1 MFSQRTRILLT
12 VLLVAS
18 LTFVILDL
26 RGGRGPFAS
35 LQSLASSTIGGLER
49 AGATMVSP
57 ITSINQWWG
66 TWGDQREQLRQLQEE
81 NLALRSLVVRSA
93 EDRARANALDALL
106 GVAGAGQYRILPA
119 EVIAV
124 GPKQE
129 FGWTVTIDAG
139 SRDGIEKD
147 MSVINGD
154 GLVGRVQAV
163 NRSSSTVVLLTD
175 ATVSVGARIAGS
187 EEVGIL
193 SGTGRQDSLEFQVLD
208 PLAEL
213 RIGDALVSFG
223 SRGGRPYAPGIPI
236 GEVVGVSGT
245 AGQLARVATVK
256 PFVDVSTL
264 TIVGVVVRPPRQ
276 DPRDSV
282 LPARGGASARPLIPI
297 LPSAAPTNTAEIDAS
312 LAPSPAASPGPTA
325 ALTPTPEPTDGLA
338 EPTGEPTSGTG
349 VTPTPT
355 PPQEA
360 PASFVPNS
368 GTAPASAPASA
379 PGTGIP
385 CPVAT
390 SGGVSADP
398 RGPLACG

>member
-35 LQSLASSTIGGLER
+35 LQTLVSSTVGGLER
-49 AGATMVSP
+49 AGATLVSP
-57 ITSINQWWG
+57 VTSINQWWG
-66 TWGDQREQLRQLQEE
+66 TWGDQRDRLRQLQEE

-106 GVAGAGQYRILPA
+106 GVAGAGQYRIVPA

-129 FGWTVTIDAG
+129 FAWTVTIDAG

-154 GLVGRVQAV
+154 GLVGRVQSV
-163 NRSSSTVVLLTD
+163 NRNSSTVVLITD

-213 RIGDALVSFG
+213 RTGDALVSFG

-245 AGQLARVATVK
+245 AGQLARVATVR

-264 TIVGVVVRPPRQ
+264 TIVGVVVRPPRE

-282 LPARGGASARPLIPI
+282 LPARGGAASNKPLIPI
-297 LPSAAPTNTAEIDAS
+297 QPSASPTNTAELDAGPAPS
-312 LAPSPAASPGPTA
+312 EAPTPSASPTPSPAPTGGLDEPG
-325 ALTPTPEPTDGLA
+325 
-338 EPTGEPTSGTG
+338 GEPTSN
-349 VTPTPT
+349 

-360 PASFVPNS
+360 PASFVPN
-368 GTAPASAPASA
+368 AASAS
-379 PGTGIP
+379 P
-385 CPVAT
+385 CLG
-390 SGGVSADP
+390 SGQ
-398 RGPLACG
+398 ACG

>member
-49 AGATMVSP
+49 AGATVVSP
-57 ITSINQWWG
+57 ITTINQWWG
-66 TWGDQREQLRQLQEE
+66 TWGDQRERIRALEEE

-93 EDRARANALDALL
+93 EDRARATALDALL
-106 GVAGAGQYRILPA
+106 GVAGAGQYRIVPA

-147 MSVINGD
+147 MAVINGD

-163 NRSSSTVVLLTD
+163 NRNAATVVLLTD

-208 PLAEL
+208 PLADL
-213 RIGDALVSFG
+213 RVGDALVTFG

-245 AGQLARVATVK
+245 AGQLARVATVQ

-282 LPARGGASARPLIPI
+282 LPARAGASAQPLIPI
-297 LPSAAPTNTAEIDAS
+297 LPSAAPTNTAELEAGPAS
-312 LAPSPAASPGPTA
+312 SPGAVSPSTPEPTPV
-325 ALTPTPEPTDGLA
+325 PTPEPTDGLA
-338 EPTGEPTSGTG
+338 EPTGEPTSI
-349 VTPTPT
+349 

-360 PASFVPNS
+360 PASFVPNA
-368 GTAPASAPASA
+368 GTASPQESCRPPSASQWASPA
-379 PGTGIP
+379 
-385 CPVAT
+385 
-390 SGGVSADP
+390 P
-398 RGPLACG
+398 RGTQACG

>member
-49 AGATMVSP
+49 AGATVVSP
-57 ITSINQWWG
+57 ITTINQWWG
-66 TWGDQREQLRQLQEE
+66 TWGDQRERIRALEEE

-93 EDRARANALDALL
+93 EDRARATALDALL
-106 GVAGAGQYRILPA
+106 GVAGAGQYRIVPA

-163 NRSSSTVVLLTD
+163 NRNAATVVLLTD

-213 RIGDALVSFG
+213 RVGDALVTFG

-245 AGQLARVATVK
+245 AGQLARVATVQ

-282 LPARGGASARPLIPI
+282 LPARAGASAQPLIPI
-297 LPSAAPTNTAEIDAS
+297 LPSAAPTNTAELEAGPAS
-312 LAPSPAASPGPTA
+312 SPGAVSPSTPEPTPV
-325 ALTPTPEPTDGLA
+325 PTPEPTDGLA
-338 EPTGEPTSGTG
+338 EPTGEPTSI
-349 VTPTPT
+349 

-360 PASFVPNS
+360 PASFVPNA
-368 GTAPASAPASA
+368 GTASPQESCPPPSASPWASPA
-379 PGTGIP
+379 
-385 CPVAT
+385 
-390 SGGVSADP
+390 P
-398 RGPLACG
+398 RGTQACG

>member
-12 VLLVAS
+12 ALLVAS

-35 LQSLASSTIGGLER
+35 LQTLVSSTVGGLER
-49 AGATMVSP
+49 AGATVVSP
-57 ITSINQWWG
+57 VTGVRQWWG
-66 TWGDQREQLRQLQEE
+66 TWGDQRERIARLEQE
-81 NLALRSLVVRSA
+81 NLALRSMVVRSA
-93 EDRARANALDALL
+93 EDRARADALDSLL
-106 GVAGAGQYRILPA
+106 RVAGAGRYRIVPA
-119 EVIAV
+119 EVIAI

-129 FGWTVTIDAG
+129 FAWTVTIDAG

-163 NRSSSTVVLLTD
+163 NRNSSTVVLLTD

-208 PLAEL
+208 PLATL
-213 RIGDALVSFG
+213 RQGDALVTFG

-236 GEVVGVSGT
+236 GQVVEVSGS
-245 AGQLARVATVK
+245 AGQLARIATVR
-256 PFVDVSTL
+256 PFADVSTL
-264 TIVGVVVRPPRQ
+264 TIVGVVVRPPRE

-282 LPARGGASARPLIPI
+282 LPAREGQPGASGLPTLPTAS
-297 LPSAAPTNTAEIDAS
+297 PSATAESDAV
-312 LAPSPAASPGPTA
+312 PVTKEP
-325 ALTPTPEPTDGLA
+325 TPTVTPQPSGGPTDGMA
-338 EPTGEPTSGTG
+338 EPSGEPTSA
-349 VTPTPT
+349 

-360 PASFVPNS
+360 PASFVPNAGS
-368 GTAPASAPASA
+368 VGPRPASCLP
-379 PGTGIP
+379 
-385 CPVAT
+385 T
-390 SGGVSADP
+390 SSRDP
-398 RGPLACG
+398 ACG